1 MRIYSTIGCILG
13 WLALLAQFYLII
25 LNRTTSV
32 TEAVIRFFT
41 FFTILSNILVALSF
55 TYSLSNSQSSLKKFF
70 SSQSMLAAIC
80 VYIVVVGITYNL
92 ILRFLWQ
99 PTGMQRIVD
108 ELLHVIMPMLYLL
121 FWIFFVPKKQL
132 QWTTIFPWLLFP
144 LCYAIL
150 VAVRGAFT
158 GYYPY
163 PFIDVT
169 KIGYPKFFLNCLL
182 VTILFFFLS
191 ILLVGICKAVGK
203 RAAK

>member
-13 WLALLAQFYLII
+13 WFALLAQFYLIV

-41 FFTILSNILVALSF
+41 FFTILSNILVALGF
-55 TYSLSNSQSSLKKFF
+55 TYSLSNSRSSLKKFF
-70 SSQSMLAAIC
+70 SSQSTLAAIC
-80 VYIVVVGITYNL
+80 IYIVVVGITYNL

-108 ELLHVIMPMLYLL
+108 ELLHVIMPVVFLL
-121 FWIFFVPKKQL
+121 FWIFFVPKNQL
-132 QWTTIFPWLLFP
+132 QWITIFPWLLFP
-144 LCYAIL
+144 LFYAIL
-150 VAVRGAFT
+150 VAIRGAFT

-169 KIGYPKFFLNCLL
+169 KIGYTKFLLNCLM
-182 VTILFFFLS
+182 VTVLFFFLS
-191 ILLVGICKAVGK
+191 LLLVGISKTVGK
-203 RAAK
+203 RVAK